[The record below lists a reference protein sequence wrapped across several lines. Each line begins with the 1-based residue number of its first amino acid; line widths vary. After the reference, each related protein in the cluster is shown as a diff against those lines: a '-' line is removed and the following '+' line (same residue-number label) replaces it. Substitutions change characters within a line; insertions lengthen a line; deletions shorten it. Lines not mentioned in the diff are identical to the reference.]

1 MKKFVIFILLLVL
14 LAFLL
19 YWFVFRGKGGTA
31 NLSEEDRLALV
42 EDSAA
47 GNNVQPHDS
56 IVFPNTVL
64 GKQLQNHMMILA
76 LPAETLEEADARY
89 DSSLA
94 ELKKNAVEAV
104 TLLTE
109 AYKKTEARHYYNRW
123 GLVKTLGDIGNNTA
137 APPLQAIVL
146 AKLPAE
152 TSQDLHHFSTQEEE
166 IIIKIRAIEGLG
178 MLAKN
183 GDQVSDR
190 VLLQLALD
198 STQTNSALQLRA
210 IKAYLRAGKDTGER
224 EKLLK
229 SRLDKKLHDII
240 TTAVTRQEEFM
251 SKMEDIKKLSTQTT
265 NKEKTERPSTKTEAP
280 RMKAN

>member
-1 MKKFVIFILLLVL
+1 MKKLVIFILLLVL

-19 YWFVFRGKGGTA
+19 YWFVFRGKGGDV
-31 NLSEEDRLALV
+31 NLSEEDRIALV

-47 GNNVQPHDS
+47 VNNTQPHDS

-76 LPAETLEEADARY
+76 LPAETIEEADARY

-104 TLLTE
+104 TLLSE

-190 VLLQLALD
+190 LLLQLALD

-240 TTAVTRQEEFM
+240 TTAVTRPEEFM
-251 SKMEDIKKLSTQTT
+251 SKMEGIKKLSTQIT

-280 RMKAN
+280 RIKAN